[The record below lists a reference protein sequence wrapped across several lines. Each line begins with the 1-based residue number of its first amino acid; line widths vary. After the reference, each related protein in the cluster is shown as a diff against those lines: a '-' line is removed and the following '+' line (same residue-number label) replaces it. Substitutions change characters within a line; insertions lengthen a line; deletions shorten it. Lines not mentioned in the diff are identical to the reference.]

1 MTGDRTIPNLSAG
14 FLQRAGLQ
22 LATVCSDSFTAIGGT
37 ELRDSWS
44 LISPEI
50 ATSQSATGIA
60 IRGVVS
66 RAMPDGSTQQ
76 KEFMLLYDSAENF
89 VDFTVGFT
97 TTLVRHE
104 TVDDEIPAL
113 VEVAPAAAA
122 AAAAAGTSEN

>member
-1 MTGDRTIPNLSAG
+1 MTETGTIPNLSSG

-22 LATVCSDSFTAIGGT
+22 LATVCSESFTAIGGV

-60 IRGVVS
+60 IRGVVR

-76 KEFMLLYDSAENF
+76 KAFTLLYDSAENF

-104 TVDDEIPAL
+104 AVDDEIPAL
-113 VEVAPAAAA
+113 VEVAPAAAV
-122 AAAAAGTSEN
+122 GTSEN